1 MKKGESKPIVV
12 AVDGPAGSGKSSI
25 CSQSASKLGWTYLS
39 TGILYRAVGVIS
51 QQRNISSSDEAGLG
65 RVVEE
70 LCLFLEWKAEQ
81 GLVLFRGEDITA
93 SINSAEAGNLASKL
107 AKLPIVRQL
116 LLPLQRKM
124 ILCASK
130 GVIVDGRDIGTV
142 VFPDA
147 DLKVFMTASI
157 EERARR
163 RMRQLSQSPGNAIL
177 DLEQVKLDIILRDR
191 QDEQRGEAPLRKAD
205 DAIEFDNSSYSIQEA
220 VAELVRI
227 IQDQLR
233 T

>member
-1 MKKGESKPIVV
+1 MTSGAKPIVV

-25 CSQSASKLGWTYLS
+25 CSQAASKLGWTYLS

-51 QQRNISSSDEAGLG
+51 QQRNIAAGDESGIG

-70 LCLFLEWKAEQ
+70 LCLFLEWKADQ
-81 GLVLFRGEDITA
+81 GMVLFRGEDITPTL
-93 SINSAEAGNLASKL
+93 NSAEAGNLASKL
-107 AKLPIVRQL
+107 AKLPLVRQK

-124 ILCASK
+124 ILSASK
-130 GVIVDGRDIGTV
+130 GVIADGRDIGTV

-147 DLKVFMTASI
+147 DLKIFMTASI

-163 RMRQLSQSPGNAIL
+163 RMRQLSQSPGNHIL

-205 DAIEFDNSSYSIQEA
+205 DAIEFDNSSHSIQEA
-220 VAELVRI
+220 VSELVRL
-227 IQDQLR
+227 IQTHLKL